1 VLATLRALADEGVVP
16 RSLLAEAIST
26 LGIDVNKPN
35 PLNS

>member
-1 VLATLRALADEGVVP
+1 VLATLRALADDGVVP
-16 RSLLAEAIST
+16 RALLAEAIGK